1 MQVTVFLIYM
11 HKDLHKN
18 LLLNV
23 AYWIILNPFLTPL
36 VWEAV
41 GVHAKSGQTCWT
53 LCDPMDDSPLGSSV
67 PEILQTRILEWVAL
81 LSSKGTSSPR
91 GQIHLSHISCI
102 GVSSSPRAPP
112 GSLRGWNTKKKKS
125 YFKDSSAAR
134 ALEALT
140 RKWAIYGG
148 NSTSSWQCQRFNFL
162 ISETKVLGIA
172 ILISGEGNV
181 TPLQYSCLEN
191 PMDGGAW

>member
-1 MQVTVFLIYM
+1 MHNYFYISNIICDYWQFNFLLTIFKQLLLTMQVTVFLIYM

-112 GSLRGWNTKKKKS
+112 GSLRGYNTKKKKKL
-125 YFKDSSAAR
+125 FQR
-134 ALEALT
+134 LECCQGF
-140 RKWAIYGG
+140 GG
-148 NSTSSWQCQRFNFL
+148 THKKMGYLW
-162 ISETKVLGIA
+162 
-172 ILISGEGNV
+172 
-181 TPLQYSCLEN
+181 
-191 PMDGGAW
+191 W